1 MTKPSITDQQVTL
14 FDVIE
19 AKPGRNKGNT
29 QANGHKIVI
38 IDGHALAFRSY
49 FAIRELTNSKGMAT
63 NAVYGFL
70 RSLLRILKEEGEH
83 DATVV
88 TFDAPAKSFRHEQYE
103 DYKAGRAP
111 TPDDLPAQI
120 RTIKELVKLLG
131 LYQIEV
137 PGLEADDLIG
147 TIAKRSEQQGYA
159 VEIITSDRDAYQLVT
174 DRICV
179 RGLDKAD
186 RYGPKE
192 VFEKYG
198 VRVDQWTDYRALTGD
213 SSDNIPGAKGIGP
226 VTAQKLLQ
234 TYDTLDYILENLDEV
249 EPAKVAQKIRDS
261 LEDVKFSRELS
272 CIVTDADIEI
282 APERWAQRDLQT
294 EALRA
299 LLADLEFGSIIR
311 ELELDTNAAVTY
323 TSIPWKDA
331 FFGGG
336 TGFVLSEISPMTAEL
351 LELAVA
357 SADTVA
363 KPEGDEELRSF
374 FENADTVDACDA
386 KALSV
391 WARRHG
397 FGTCPGDDPLLMA
410 YVLDPNTTQPE
421 MVAQRYGA
429 PEWGKDAV
437 SRAVVTAELLKAL
450 PPLLTGQLKE
460 LYEDI
465 EKPVADVLAEM
476 ELCGIRID
484 TELLK
489 RQSEALAEQLT
500 EIENSVRAFAEN
512 PNLNLNSRD
521 QLAELL
527 YDKLQLQAG
536 RKTATG
542 KRSTAVSALEPLV
555 DQHPV
560 VSLILEY
567 RELSKLKNTYLDPL
581 PKLVHPA
588 TGRLHTTFN
597 QTVTATGRLS
607 STNPNLQNIPIRTE
621 IGREIRRAFI
631 AAEGCKLLVADYSQI
646 ELRILA
652 HMANEAT
659 LIEAFVQGEDIHRRT
674 ATAIHNIAPEEVTP
688 SMRRVAKLINF
699 GVLYG
704 MSAHRLTRELG
715 IEYAEADTFIRTYF
729 DRYPNVQRY
738 IDETLAFARKE
749 GFVQTLLG
757 RRRMIP
763 DINTGNRNARE
774 YAERTAYNM
783 PIQGTAADIM
793 KIAMIRLHPKL
804 RELGAK
810 MLLQVHDELIIEADE
825 ATAPAVASIVKET
838 MEGAFEMR
846 VPLVV
851 EVGMG
856 ENWLDAK

>member
-1 MTKPSITDQQVTL
+1 
-14 FDVIE
+14 
-19 AKPGRNKGNT
+19 
-29 QANGHKIVI
+29 
-38 IDGHALAFRSY
+38 
-49 FAIRELTNSKGMAT
+49 
-63 NAVYGFL
+63 
-70 RSLLRILKEEGEH
+70 
-83 DATVV
+83 VV

-147 TIAKRSEQQGYA
+147 TIAKRSEQLGYT
-159 VEIITSDRDAYQLVT
+159 VEIVTSDRDAYQLVT

-186 RYGPKE
+186 RYGPQE
-192 VFEKYG
+192 VLDKYG

-234 TYDTLDYILENLDEV
+234 TYGTLDYILENLDEV

-272 CIVTDADIEI
+272 CIVTDADIEVV
-282 APERWAQRDLQT
+282 PERWAQRDMQT

-299 LLADLEFGSIIR
+299 LLTDLEFGSIIR
-311 ELELDTNAAVTY
+311 ELGLNTSETVTY
-323 TSIPWKDA
+323 SSIPWKDA

-336 TGFVLSEISPMTAEL
+336 TGFVLSEVSPMTAEL
-351 LELAVA
+351 VDLAVA
-357 SADTVA
+357 SAGTVA
-363 KPEGDEELRSF
+363 KPDGEEEIRSF
-374 FENADTVDACDA
+374 FANADKVDACDA

-421 MVAQRYGA
+421 VVAQRYGA
-429 PEWGKDAV
+429 PEWGQDAS
-437 SRAVVTAELLKAL
+437 SRAVVTAELLKTL
-450 PPLLTGQLKE
+450 PPLLTGQLKA
-460 LYEDI
+460 LYEEI

-484 TELLK
+484 TALLT
-489 RQSEALAEQLT
+489 RQSEALAEGLM
-500 EIENSVRAFAEN
+500 EIENNVRAFADN

-527 YDKLQLQAG
+527 YDKLELQAG
-536 RKTATG
+536 KKTATG
-542 KRSTAVSALEPLV
+542 KRSTAVSALEPLA

-560 VSLILEY
+560 VGLILEY

-581 PKLVHPA
+581 PKLVHPS
-588 TGRLHTTFN
+588 RLRVHTTFN
-597 QTVTATGRLS
+597 QAVTATGRLS
-607 STNPNLQNIPIRTE
+607 STNPNLQNIPVRTE

-631 AAEGCKLLVADYSQI
+631 AAEGCRLLVADYSQI

-652 HMANEAT
+652 HIADEAT
-659 LIEAFVQGEDIHRRT
+659 LIEAFTQGDDIHRRT
-674 ATAIHNIAPEEVTP
+674 AAAVHNVTPDEVTP
-688 SMRRVAKLINF
+688 TMRRVAKIINF

-729 DRYPNVQRY
+729 ERYPNVQRY

-749 GFVQTLLG
+749 GYVQTLLG

-793 KIAMIRLHPKL
+793 KIAMIRLQPEL
-804 RELGAK
+804 RKRRAK
-810 MLLQVHDELIIEADE
+810 MLLQVHDELIIEAEE
-825 ATAPAVASIVKET
+825 ANASEVATVIKET

-846 VPLVV
+846 VPLVT
-851 EVGMG
+851 EVGIG
-856 ENWLDAK
+856 ENWLEAK